1 MSEIRRYSSR
11 RHRLDQSFLVPRLRA
26 ARAYDRIA
34 GYFCSSIIEAAG
46 EELEAVSGQVRMI
59 CNSDLD
65 PLDVA
70 SARAARDA
78 IRRSWCAWTPER
90 LLEGATAGIARK
102 RFHRL
107 YELLRSGKLVV
118 RVLPNQAFGL
128 EHGKAGLI
136 QLADGS
142 WTSFIGSANESFSA
156 WRMNYELV
164 WEDDSPEAVAWVRE
178 EFEALWRHPLAHPLA
193 EAVIIDIDR
202 LASREVIPTVTE
214 WAHRGEPGTIPE
226 PAPVVIETPVYRRDS
241 GLWEHQK
248 FFVKTVI
255 DAHHGP
261 TGKARFV
268 LADEV
273 GLGKTIE
280 LALAAMLIGLTGDRP
295 ILVLC
300 PKTLVWQW
308 QSEIS
313 ELLDAPSA
321 VWDGQRWWDEN
332 HVAHP
337 GLRSQGIKRCPRR
350 IGIVS
355 SGLVTA
361 GSEAAEML
369 ASMRYDCVIL
379 DEAHRARRRNLGEGR
394 DGEQADPN
402 NLLRFMYRIT
412 QRTRSLLLA
421 TATPVQMRPVEAWDL
436 LDVLSRGDDAVLGNQ
451 FSRWRRADEALRL
464 VMHPETAPTNEVE
477 QWEWITNPMPPA
489 GEGTDFELLRR
500 AIGLDERQS
509 AVAGDRLTRLGEPQ
523 RQRLRNLFPRFVT
536 EHNPFIR
543 RIIRRTRD
551 QLERQF
557 DPETGEPL
565 LRPIAVELLGESDE
579 EAIAMPGYLQDAY
592 AHAEDFCHMLAGRL
606 KSAGFLKTLLL
617 RRVGSSIE
625 AGRLTAKRMLESWG
639 VLDEEFSG
647 EDDPEEAEGLGDA
660 QADVVVSSKALTDDE
675 RAELEAFTA
684 ALDAYPGDDPK
695 YQVVLECLRNREWL
709 AAGCIVFSQYRD
721 SIKWLAG
728 KLGREFPSEPIAMY
742 SGSDTSGIQLGVQW
756 TSKSR
761 EHLKEMV
768 RRGEIR
774 LLLGT
779 DSASEGLNLQRL
791 ARLINLDLPWNPTR
805 LEQRKGRIQR
815 IGQAADTVY
824 IYNLRYRGS
833 VEDQVHRMLSS
844 RLQNIYTLFGQ
855 VPDVLEDAW
864 ILVAQGEREAAERL
878 IDALPRQHPFEIRY
892 SSAVQKTD
900 WESCRQ
906 VLQRD
911 EKRRVL
917 SQGW

>member
-11 RHRLDQSFLVPRLRA
+11 RNHLDHSFLVPRLRG
-26 ARAYDRIA
+26 ARTYDRIA

-65 PLDVA
+65 PRDVA
-70 SARAARDA
+70 TARAARDA

-90 LLEGATAGIARK
+90 LLEGATAGVARR
-102 RFHRL
+102 RFRRL

-118 RVLPNQAFGL
+118 RVLPDRAFGL

-136 QLADGS
+136 QLGDGS
-142 WTSFIGSANESFSA
+142 WTSFMGSANESFSA
-156 WRMNYELV
+156 WRVNYELV
-164 WEDDSPEAVAWVRE
+164 WEDDSPEAVAWLRE
-178 EFEALWRHPLAHPLA
+178 EFDALWSHPLAHPLA
-193 EAVIIDIDR
+193 EAVVADIDR
-202 LASREVIPTVTE
+202 LAVREVIPTVPE
-214 WAHRGEPGTIPE
+214 WAHSTEPGVVPQ

-248 FFVKTVI
+248 FFVRTVL
-255 DAHHGP
+255 DAHCGP

-273 GLGKTIE
+273 GLGKTIG
-280 LALAAMLIGLTGDRP
+280 LALAAMLIGLTADRP

-321 VWDGQRWWDEN
+321 VWDGLRWWDEN

-337 GLRSQGIKRCPRR
+337 ALRGQGVKRCPRR

-355 SGLVTA
+355 SGLITA
-361 GSEAAEML
+361 GTEAAEIL

-379 DEAHRARRRNLGEGR
+379 DEAHRARRRNLGQGR
-394 DGEQADPN
+394 DGEDPDPN
-402 NLLRFMYRIT
+402 NLLRFMYRIAE
-412 QRTRSLLLA
+412 RTRTLLLA
-421 TATPVQMRPVEAWDL
+421 TATPVQLRPIEAWDL
-436 LDVLSRGDDAVLGNQ
+436 LDVLSRGDDSVLGNQ
-451 FSRWRRADEALRL
+451 FSRWRRSEEGLRL

-477 QWEWITNPMPPA
+477 QWEWMCNPMPPA
-489 GEGTDFELLRR
+489 GEGADFEVLRR
-500 AIGLDERQS
+500 AVGMDDRQS
-509 AVAGDRLTRLGEPQ
+509 AAAGDRLTRLAEPQ
-523 RQRLRNLFPRFVT
+523 RQRLRRLFPQFVT

-543 RIIRRTRD
+543 RIIRRTRA
-551 QLERQF
+551 QLERQL

-565 LRPIAVELLGESDE
+565 LRPIAVELLGESDD
-579 EAIAMPGYLQDAY
+579 EAVALPGYLQDAY
-592 AHAEDFCHMLAGRL
+592 AHAEDFCRMLAGRL

-617 RRVGSSIE
+617 RRVGSSVE
-625 AGRLTAKRMLESWG
+625 AGRLTARRLLESWG
-639 VLDEEFSG
+639 SRALDEEFSG
-647 EDDPEEAEGLGDA
+647 EDDPGEAEGIAEAQDA
-660 QADVVVSSKALTDDE
+660 VSSKALTDSE
-675 RAELEAFTA
+675 RAKLEAFIA

-695 YQVVLECLRNREWL
+695 YQVVLECLRNRGWL
-709 AAGCIVFSQYRD
+709 SAGCIVFSQYRD

-728 KLGREFPSEPIAMY
+728 KLSREFPLEPIAVY
-742 SGSDTSGIQLGVQW
+742 SGPDSSGVQLGDEW
-756 TSKSR
+756 HPRKR
-761 EHLKEMV
+761 EELKEMV
-768 RRGEIR
+768 RRGETR

-779 DSASEGLNLQRL
+779 DAASEGLNLQRL

-815 IGQAADTVY
+815 IGQTADTVD

-833 VEDQVHRMLSS
+833 VEDQVHQMLSS
-844 RLQNIYTLFGQ
+844 RLQSIYTLFGQ
-855 VPDVLEDAW
+855 IPDVLEDAW

-892 SSAVQKTD
+892 RSAVQKTD

-917 SQGW
+917 RQGW